1 MLNVTY
7 LLIKFV
13 STLVLS
19 LLTLTLFDSNPF
31 SLVLLYALITT
42 GINFFI
48 STRVF
53 ASDDIRTPAVFAEG
67 ISSMAIAWVMSFVI
81 PGFRSTFLTLF
92 ALACAVILT
101 GYFLHNLLVLETK

>member
-53 ASDDIRTPAVFAEG
+53 ASDDIRTLLFSLKGSAQWPL
-67 ISSMAIAWVMSFVI
+67 
-81 PGFRSTFLTLF
+81 PG
-92 ALACAVILT
+92 
-101 GYFLHNLLVLETK
+101 

>member
-48 STRVF
+48 SR
-53 ASDDIRTPAVFAEG
+53 
-67 ISSMAIAWVMSFVI
+67 
-81 PGFRSTFLTLF
+81 
-92 ALACAVILT
+92 
-101 GYFLHNLLVLETK
+101 